1 MKLYTLIL
9 LLLCSAFAYGSDKQK
24 SPIVSRWKRKS
35 TSPNTSHKAAIP
47 VKTTVNP
54 LYSETTVSKKS
65 LDRKSCGLEKS
76 SKQASVMVSQPI
88 EETVVHLHDHITLVG
103 EYVISVKRLTY
114 CGSARPIETSENVE
128 LFEWEF

>member
-1 MKLYTLIL
+1 
-9 LLLCSAFAYGSDKQK
+9 
-24 SPIVSRWKRKS
+24 
-35 TSPNTSHKAAIP
+35 
-47 VKTTVNP
+47 
-54 LYSETTVSKKS
+54 
-65 LDRKSCGLEKS
+65 
-76 SKQASVMVSQPI
+76 MVPQPI